1 MCKKYYKK
9 INETRLMGFK
19 SQISH
24 YFPSSENS
32 HRRESILITHERE
45 REREREREM
54 TLRLIIS
61 LNFIVQSKVKKMY
74 KVKVN

>member
-24 YFPSSENS
+24 YSPSSENS

-45 REREREREM
+45 RER
-54 TLRLIIS
+54 
-61 LNFIVQSKVKKMY
+61 
-74 KVKVN
+74 

>member
-24 YFPSSENS
+24 YSPSSENS

-45 REREREREM
+45 RERDDFEVDN
-54 TLRLIIS
+54 L
-61 LNFIVQSKVKKMY
+61 SKFY
-74 KVKVN
+74 STE